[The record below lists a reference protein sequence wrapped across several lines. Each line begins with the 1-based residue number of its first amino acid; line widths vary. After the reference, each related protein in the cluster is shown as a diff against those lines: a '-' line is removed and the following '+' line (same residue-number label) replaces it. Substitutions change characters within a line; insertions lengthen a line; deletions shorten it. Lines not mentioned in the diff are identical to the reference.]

1 MRREKGVLCLS
12 FFLAF
17 LSMLTFSCTFE
28 CLFNL
33 LLLFFFCSFS
43 FLLWVY
49 PPWHLRLNSCE
60 GMEATSM
67 GRKRRFSIQYSAVS
81 LSPSF
86 FISCL
91 IRFLVFFF
99 LFVFVWLFAYC
110 CVFKKYTPLL
120 TVVQP
125 FPFALLLVPLDV
137 LQCERM
143 RLVRF
148 KSTEH
153 SLQVPNTSYK
163 IKQKTATPPKKMRK
177 THKKNCSSLGS
188 LLLLLF

>member
-1 MRREKGVLCLS
+1 MAFTSEFLCRYWSNKHGPKETVFYTILS
-12 FFLAF
+12 SFPISILFYF
-17 LSMLTFSCTFE
+17 LSY
-28 CLFNL
+28 
-33 LLLFFFCSFS
+33 SFS
-43 FLLWVY
+43 
-49 PPWHLRLNSCE
+49 R
-60 GMEATSM
+60 
-67 GRKRRFSIQYSAVS
+67 
-81 LSPSF
+81 
-86 FISCL
+86 
-91 IRFLVFFF
+91 FFF

-137 LQCERM
+137 LQCDRM

-163 IKQKTATPPKKMRK
+163 IKQKTATPQ
-177 THKKNCSSLGS
+177 KNEENAQEKLFISRFIIIIIIILA
-188 LLLLLF
+188 LLPPTNSNPFLAQRGLLFFPFFFSFLLW

>member
-1 MRREKGVLCLS
+1 
-12 FFLAF
+12 
-17 LSMLTFSCTFE
+17 
-28 CLFNL
+28 
-33 LLLFFFCSFS
+33 
-43 FLLWVY
+43 
-49 PPWHLRLNSCE
+49 
-60 GMEATSM
+60 M

-163 IKQKTATPPKKMRK
+163 IKQKTATPQ
-177 THKKNCSSLGS
+177 KNEENAQEKLFISRFIIIIIIILALLPPTNSNPFLAQRGLLFFPFFFS
-188 LLLLLF
+188 LLLW

>member
-1 MRREKGVLCLS
+1 MAFTSEFLWRYGSNKHGPKETVFYTILS
-12 FFLAF
+12 SFPISILFYF
-17 LSMLTFSCTFE
+17 LSY
-28 CLFNL
+28 
-33 LLLFFFCSFS
+33 SFS
-43 FLLWVY
+43 
-49 PPWHLRLNSCE
+49 R
-60 GMEATSM
+60 
-67 GRKRRFSIQYSAVS
+67 
-81 LSPSF
+81 
-86 FISCL
+86 
-91 IRFLVFFF
+91 FFF

-153 SLQVPNTSYK
+153 SQQVPNTSYK
-163 IKQKTATPPKKMRK
+163 IKQKTATPPKKWGKRTRK
-177 THKKNCSSLGS
+177 TVHLSVHYYYYYYFSSSSPHKQQSISCAEGTTFLSIFFFFPPLVS
-188 LLLLLF
+188 LLYT